1 MIGQCLERFWHMGTS
16 ISLYY
21 FRISETPFGKPN
33 DLILEIKHQLK
44 ISIEKR
50 LAIKNAFQRAYSTNL
65 ENMSVHLVIKIEKFW
80 KSNSR
85 VIWEIKR
92 DKFWKSKVSIEKSNA
107 TNVFSWEIKRD
118 KFWKSKVSFKKS
130 NATNFGN
137 QKCYLR
143 NKTR

>member
-65 ENMSVHLVIKIEKFW
+65 ENMSVHLVIKIEKFG
-80 KSNSR
+80 NQTR
-85 VIWEIKR
+85 VS
-92 DKFWKSKVSIEKSNA
+92 FEKSN
-107 TNVFSWEIKRD
+107 TI
-118 KFWKSKVSFKKS
+118 
-130 NATNFGN
+130 NFGN
-137 QKCYLR
+137 QKCQLR
-143 NKTR
+143 NQTRQMCSLEKSNAINFGNQKCHLRNQTRQILEIKSVI